1 MQPDLGIKKIL
12 IVDWDVHH
20 GNGTQKMFWKD
31 PRVLFFS
38 VHRYV
43 FATSVYSCFDAACHD
58 LWSQCFTLLLFHL
71 IFVEFYAW
79 KVTGNAFVARHEYG
93 SFYPAGDDGDYNM
106 VGEGPGEGFNINVPW
121 EQGRCGD
128 ADYLAAWDHILIPV
142 AKEFNPDII
151 LLSAGFDAG
160 IYGLSISFFKAMS
173 R

>member
-1 MQPDLGIKKIL
+1 MQPELGVKKIL

-43 FATSVYSCFDAACHD
+43 LMMLTLVSKVLGKLLKMH
-58 LWSQCFTLLLFHL
+58 LW
-71 IFVEFYAW
+71 
-79 KVTGNAFVARHEYG
+79 ARHEHG
-93 SFYPAGDDGDYNM
+93 GFYPAGDDGDYNM

-160 IYGLSISFFKAMS
+160 IVYMV
-173 R
+173 